1 MNELIFFA
9 GGVLVTVGGGLG
21 YIKYKLLQQ
30 KNEFNSVMFKSE
42 DRKKELIQK
51 CNDTYRKNKELEAEL
66 EGYKQE
72 YKATGNMYDELKKE
86 FQQLADEHN
95 KLKEKHAPFASL
107 NPFEQQAVSAMTD
120 QSVYNEWLNGA
131 PKEGQK

>member
-21 YIKYKLLQQ
+21 YIKYKLLQE
-30 KNEFNSVMFKSE
+30 KNNFDSLLKESE
-42 DRKKELIQK
+42 RRYEEKEKLA
-51 CNDTYRKNKELEAEL
+51 DFYLDAKNKEFRINKEL
-66 EGYKQE
+66 M
-72 YKATGNMYDELKKE
+72 ADYDQLKEQFK
-86 FQQLADEHN
+86 QLADEHN
-95 KLKEKHAPFASL
+95 ELKEKHAPFASL

-131 PKEGQK
+131 PKEVK